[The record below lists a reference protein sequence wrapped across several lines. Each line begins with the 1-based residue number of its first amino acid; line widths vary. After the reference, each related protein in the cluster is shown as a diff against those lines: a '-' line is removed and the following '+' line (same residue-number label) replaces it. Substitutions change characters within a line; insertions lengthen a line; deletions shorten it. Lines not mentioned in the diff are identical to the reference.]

1 MIRLAALATAVAA
14 LGLLAIG
21 AGPAAAAEQCSIV
34 DADLRWGF
42 KESFRSYLTS
52 TIANGQ
58 WVVDGGASYS
68 TPEFEWMSGS
78 GFYNPESAS
87 GLVAFIGSV
96 TFTGH
101 GGVLST
107 RIANPELQ
115 FVDSSTAYLLL
126 DVSGTTQGGDEVDLT
141 AVRFARLD
149 LDGGSRSTEGVTV
162 PASLTE
168 EGAEAFGTY
177 SAGEPL
183 DPVGYSLDTSCAE
196 AQSDRPVDS
205 AWLTWAVVGLGALA
219 LATVLALALL
229 RRNRSN

>member
-1 MIRLAALATAVAA
+1 MIRRVALATAVAA

-21 AGPAAAAEQCSIV
+21 AAPAAAAEQCSIV

-58 WVVDGGASYS
+58 WVVDGGAGYS
-68 TPEFEWMSGS
+68 TPEFQWMSGS
-78 GFYNPESAS
+78 GFYDPDSAS

-126 DVSGTTQGGDEVDLT
+126 DVAGTTQGGEAVDLT
-141 AVRFARLD
+141 AVRFAGLD
-149 LDGGSRSTEGVTV
+149 LEAGRRSAEAVTV
-162 PASLTE
+162 PAVLTA

-177 SAGEPL
+177 PAGEPL
-183 DPVGYSLDTSCAE
+183 DPVEYSLDASCQA
-196 AQSDRPVDS
+196 AAGPPADL
-205 AWLTWAVVGLGALA
+205 AWLSWAVAGLGAAA
-219 LATVLALALL
+219 LAAVLALVLL
-229 RRNRSN
+229 RRTRSS

>member
-1 MIRLAALATAVAA
+1 MIRRAALATAVAA
-14 LGLLAIG
+14 LGVLTIA
-21 AGPAAAAEQCSIV
+21 ATPAAAAEQCSIV

-68 TPEFEWMSGS
+68 TPEFRWMSGS
-78 GFYNPESAS
+78 GFYDAQSTS

-101 GGVLST
+101 GGVLAT

-115 FVDSSTAYLLL
+115 FVDSSTAYLLV
-126 DVSGTTQGGDEVDLT
+126 DVAGTTQGGDGVDLT
-141 AVRFARLD
+141 GVRFARLD
-149 LDGGSRSTEGVTV
+149 LEAGSRSAEGVTV
-162 PASLTE
+162 PATLTE

-183 DPVGYSLDTSCAE
+183 DPVEYSLDASCAE
-196 AQSDRPVDS
+196 GSEEPGDL
-205 AWLTWAVVGLGALA
+205 AWLTWSVVGLGAVA
-219 LATVLALALL
+219 LAAVLALAVL
-229 RRNRSN
+229 RRTHSN